1 MKKFTVRENSTLKK
15 FTDATYPQGSF
26 ALNVLL
32 KKGDIRVNGVKVRA
46 DCPVTAGEEVVYYTT
61 PAQEGKRSHT
71 VVYEDENI
79 LVCDKE
85 SGVSSEA
92 LFCEIEESGA
102 RFPVHRLDRNTVG
115 LIAVAKSEEAQNI
128 LIDAFKNRA
137 VDKVYFCLAKNNFK
151 RTAAT
156 LTAYL
161 SKDAVQGTVKIS
173 DAPSDGAVRIIT
185 EYEVIETSNDLAL
198 VKIILHTGKTH
209 QIRAHLA
216 FIGCPV
222 LGDGKYGDFA
232 LNRKYRVTRQLLVAK
247 ELTFHLNGKWEY
259 LNGLKFVSR
268 RSISLTGEIN

>member
-161 SKDAVQGTVKIS
+161 SKDAVQGVRRRQIRRLCAQQKIS
-173 DAPSDGAVRIIT
+173 RNPPA
-185 EYEVIETSNDLAL
+185 
-198 VKIILHTGKTH
+198 
-209 QIRAHLA
+209 
-216 FIGCPV
+216 
-222 LGDGKYGDFA
+222 
-232 LNRKYRVTRQLLVAK
+232 
-247 ELTFHLNGKWEY
+247 
-259 LNGLKFVSR
+259 SR
-268 RSISLTGEIN
+268 RERANVSFKRQMGILKRLKIRKPTFYLADWRNKLTRVSP